1 MSNLKKYIKEV
12 IEELEEMSV
21 AGSIGGVSTTLGTD
35 PTGKVKY
42 KNSKSSDKKLRSKSK
57 RSIQYI
63 LKHGPSKK
71 KRINEAILILT
82 EGRTPRLDAL
92 TPEEAVSFLKY
103 LKSEISEKTSFSVS
117 EKISG
122 QNTTIGIEGTASGKN
137 NVYAATKDSLEKE
150 GNVFSYRFFRSKGA
164 SSLVKKC
171 FIDKYPPLPAGEKKE
186 FGIEIIKQDED
197 KPDYVAYRLGRKK
210 IFAAVFLG
218 DFTEQDAKMLSG
230 YTKGVNIKFLSP
242 SQIQRTPVLRDSL
255 SPEIISTI
263 DNFIEQ
269 IENFTGRGIKKFMR
283 EEIAPKVSNIINSI
297 FGGSLLNPDS
307 PVEGL
312 AVNMQSGDKDLFFK
326 VPTSQF
332 DSIQSIQTSLY
343 SEFKEKREGQ
353 TLSRPDLFYKGDR
366 FGNDV
371 RANMIYD
378 FFNSTEALDKRSFGF
393 HLIKF
398 IEKMTEINHS
408 PNTRVFFDPD
418 EFEILCQKTLL
429 AYNTNDPERY
439 HDLISFIS
447 GQIPKTRRKKG
458 KSEKHTS
465 KKRIFN
471 WHTIVGDEDYN
482 TPSAQQIKN
491 LNLI

>member
-1 MSNLKKYIKEV
+1 MSNLKQYIKEV
-12 IEELEEMSV
+12 LEELEEMSV
-21 AGSIGGVSTTLGTD
+21 AGGIGGVATPLGSGSS
-35 PTGKVKY
+35 GKVRY
-42 KNSKSSDKKLRSKSK
+42 KSSKSSDKKLRSKSK
-57 RSIQYI
+57 KSVQYI

-71 KRINEAILILT
+71 KRINEAVLILT
-82 EGRTPRLDAL
+82 EGRTSRLDAL
-92 TPEEAVSFLKY
+92 SPDEVIAFLNY
-103 LKSEISEKTSFSVS
+103 LKSEVSENTTFSVS

-137 NVYAATKDSLEKE
+137 NVYAATKDSLEEE
-150 GNVFSYRFFRSKGA
+150 GDIFSYRFFKSKGA

-171 FIDKYPPLPAGEKKE
+171 FIDKYPSLPVGEKKE
-186 FGIEIIKQDED
+186 FGIEIIKQDVD

-230 YTKGVNIKFLSP
+230 YIKGVNIKFLSP
-242 SQIQRTPVLRDSL
+242 SQIQRTPILRDSL

-263 DNFIEQ
+263 DGFIEQ
-269 IENFTGRGIKKFMR
+269 IENFEGRGIKKFMKT
-283 EEIAPKVSNIINSI
+283 EIAPKVSNIINSI

-312 AVNMQSGDKDLFFK
+312 AVNMKSDDKDLFFK

-332 DSIQSIQTSLY
+332 EEIQKIQTSLY
-343 SEFKEKREGQ
+343 SEFKQKRVGQ
-353 TLSRPDLFYKGDR
+353 PLSRPDLFYKGDR

-378 FFNSTEALDKRSFGF
+378 FFNEAEGLNKRSFGF
-393 HLIKF
+393 HLINF
-398 IEKMTEINHS
+398 IEKMTEINHA
-408 PNTRVFFDPD
+408 PNTRVFFSPD
-418 EFEILCQKTLL
+418 EFEVLCQKTLQ
-429 AYNTNDPERY
+429 AYNTNDPEHYHVLIRY
-439 HDLISFIS
+439 LS
-447 GQIPKTRRKKG
+447 GQIPQTRSKKF
-458 KSEKHTS
+458 KS

>member
-12 IEELEEMSV
+12 LEELEEMSV
-21 AGSIGGVSTTLGTD
+21 AGAVGGVATPLGSG
-35 PTGKVKY
+35 PSSKVRY
-42 KNSKSSDKKLRSKSK
+42 KSSKSSDKKLRNKSK
-57 RSIQYI
+57 KSVQYI

-82 EGRTPRLDAL
+82 EGRTPRLGAL
-92 TPEEAVSFLKY
+92 TPEEAISFLNY
-103 LKSEISEKTSFSVS
+103 LKSEISDKISFSVS

-137 NVYAATKDSLEKE
+137 KVYAATKDSLEEE
-150 GNVFSYRFFRSKGA
+150 GDIFSYRFFRSAGA
-164 SSLVKKC
+164 SKLVKKC
-171 FIDKYPPLPAGEKKE
+171 FIDKYPSLPEGEKKE
-186 FGIEIIKQDED
+186 FGIEIIKQDDD

-218 DFTEQDAKMLSG
+218 DFSEQDAKMLSG
-230 YTKGVNIKFLSP
+230 YSKGVNITFLSP
-242 SQIQRTPVLRDSL
+242 NQIQRTPMLRDSL
-255 SPEIISTI
+255 NPEIISTI
-263 DNFIEQ
+263 DSFIEQ
-269 IENFTGRGIKKFMR
+269 IENFEGRGIKKFMR

-332 DSIQSIQTSLY
+332 EAVQSIQTHLY
-343 SEFKEKREGQ
+343 SEFKEKRVGQ
-353 TLSRPDLFYKGDR
+353 PLSRPDLFYKGDR

-378 FFNSTEALDKRSFGF
+378 FFNKAEGLNKRSFGF
-393 HLIKF
+393 YLINF

-408 PNTRVFFDPD
+408 PNTRVFFSPS

-429 AYNTNDPERY
+429 AYNTNDPKHY
-439 HDLISFIS
+439 HALIKYLS
-447 GQIPKTRRKKG
+447 GQIPQTRSKKY
-458 KSEKHTS
+458 KS